1 MTPDGTDGL
10 EGEPTDDVPLWLS
23 RHPQWDGSLSGCF
36 NRFLLNATCGRK
48 QIKTDWVCWI
58 TLGWPLGVYSMTDFS
73 EFPVTLQFYCPA
85 AFSLLLLSVPLRFEH
100 LHSALLQHAL
110 FPFNVS
116 AVVSWLVL
124 ILQHQLLIIAQKNPD
139 LHVHNEGFVICV
151 IFCKCKIVHSWL
163 WVRIRVIWKL
173 NFDSACSV
181 SPNEYYFVK
190 SPFPRKIFR

>member
-1 MTPDGTDGL
+1 MYWAGSENTWRLAFCWFGAFLVVNLPKNHMMTPDGTDGL
-10 EGEPTDDVPLWLS
+10 EGEPTDDGPLWLS

-36 NRFLLNATCGRK
+36 NSFLLNATCGRK
-48 QIKTDWVCWI
+48 QIKTDWVCRI

-116 AVVSWLVL
+116 AVGSWLVL
-124 ILQHQLLIIAQKNPD
+124 ILQHQLLIIAPKKTW
-139 LHVHNEGFVICV
+139 F
-151 IFCKCKIVHSWL
+151 
-163 WVRIRVIWKL
+163 
-173 NFDSACSV
+173 ACS
-181 SPNEYYFVK
+181 
-190 SPFPRKIFR
+190 